1 MDKNRVAKFEDILTK
16 KREELRRNLART
28 QEERS
33 EAHEFGRDEGDRA
46 TASLSKEMSFRQKA
60 QERGLLMLVEAALG
74 RVSNGTFGECLNC
87 GQEIGANRL
96 TAVPWSRYCITCQEL
111 IVEQQ

>member
-1 MDKNRVAKFEDILTK
+1 MAKFEDILSK
-16 KREELRRNLART
+16 KREELRRNLSRT
-28 QEERS
+28 LDER
-33 EAHEFGRDEGDRA
+33 HETQDFGRDEGDRA
-46 TASLSKEMSFRQKA
+46 NASLSKEMSFRQKA
-60 QERGLLMLVEAALG
+60 QEQGLLMLVEAALG

-111 IVEQQ
+111 IAEQS